1 MNIKAKL
8 DKALLNQS
16 FEKEEFSGIWL
27 RYRSVAKMYSEIENA
42 ICVLT
47 DLKTRRSVI
56 HYGGMSSLI
65 GNDRSGE
72 ETEISSIWEDEILNK
87 VHPEDVRKK
96 QILEYYFFHFLK
108 KIPIAEWTDYYMAI
122 NLRIRSHSAEY
133 LTILHRMFYAVEED
147 NVRLALCIYN
157 ISGNNVNA
165 LLHENGVIINSMN
178 GITLYYNEFKYRDIL
193 SAREKEI
200 LLLIAHGK
208 MSKEIAE
215 SLEISLN
222 TVNRHRQNILQKL
235 QVKNSIEAYR
245 LAKAM
250 ELV

>member
-1 MNIKAKL
+1 
-8 DKALLNQS
+8 
-16 FEKEEFSGIWL
+16 
-27 RYRSVAKMYSEIENA
+27 
-42 ICVLT
+42 
-47 DLKTRRSVI
+47 
-56 HYGGMSSLI
+56 MSSLV

-87 VHPEDVRKK
+87 VHPDDVRKK
-96 QILEYYFFHFLK
+96 QVLEHYFFHFLK
-108 KIPIAEWTDYYMAI
+108 EIPIAEWMDYYMAV
-122 NLRIRSHSAEY
+122 NLRMRSRSGEY
-133 LTILHRMFYAVEED
+133 LTVLHRMFYAVEEE

-157 ISGNNVNA
+157 VSGNNVNT

-178 GITLYYNEFKYRDIL
+178 GTTLYYNEFKYRDLL
-193 SAREKEI
+193 SAREKEV
-200 LLLIAHGK
+200 LLMIAHGK